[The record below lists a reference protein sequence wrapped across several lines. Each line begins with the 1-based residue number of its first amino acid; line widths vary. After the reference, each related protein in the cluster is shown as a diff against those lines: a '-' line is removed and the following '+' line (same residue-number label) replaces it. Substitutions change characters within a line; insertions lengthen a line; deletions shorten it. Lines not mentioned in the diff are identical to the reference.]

1 MTDKKPVGC
10 AIDSSKT
17 VFTSAKCSPPALIR
31 GILRNTNE
39 TQSNSQMNEQTNLR
53 SVFATTGN
61 CLAEIPF
68 ASPGTKGKSPKQR
81 AKARKTKGISPKT
94 KGQKPEKTKGQK
106 PEIHEGEK
114 K

>member
-1 MTDKKPVGC
+1 
-10 AIDSSKT
+10 
-17 VFTSAKCSPPALIR
+17 
-31 GILRNTNE
+31 
-39 TQSNSQMNEQTNLR
+39 MNEQTNLR

-68 ASPGTKGKSPKQR
+68 ASPGTKGVSPKNKGQKPEKTKGQKPETEGKSPKN
-81 AKARKTKGISPKT
+81 

>member
-17 VFTSAKCSPPALIR
+17 VFTSEKCSPLALIR

-61 CLAEIPF
+61 CPAVFSF
-68 ASPGTKGKSPKQR
+68 ASPGTKGE
-81 AKARKTKGISPKT
+81 SPKT